1 MSNIIDDIKNIIFN
15 FIENKYKE
23 FLKDEQILLIKEK
36 NMKNIIRELYEN
48 NCKILKD
55 TIRKDLKEKYKDS
68 YPGGTVENTIL
79 DIFQDKELNIERLSD
94 EFTIIQK
101 KNKYDIL
108 LPIINNSLNL
118 NISIAD
124 NFIIINSTNTKKIG
138 ENDPSLNEVYNLINN
153 YKFIYS
159 IEDIILEE
167 YDNNEK
173 INIIK
178 KTIENRD
185 NINIQ
190 LYYLKIEEK

>member
-48 NCKILKD
+48 NSKILKD

>member
-23 FLKDEQILLIKEK
+23 FLKDQQILLIKEK

-48 NCKILKD
+48 NSKILKD

-68 YPGGTVENTIL
+68 YPSGTVENTIL